1 MNLSFTWY
9 NCNRS
14 ITVYRDFL
22 NNNHLE
28 AVLMLEGPHQV
39 RSVDDYDDWLDSI
52 DDARNRRRVARQ
64 IARMEVGAFGEYKYL
79 REGIFEKKIDI
90 GPGYRVYFTK
100 MDGQIII
107 LLRGGDK
114 SDQDQ
119 DIKKAI
125 DIASKLK

>member
-1 MNLSFTWY
+1 MNLLFTWY

-14 ITVYRDFL
+14 ITEWSRFF
-22 NNNHLE
+22 NNNYVE
-28 AVLMLEGPHQV
+28 AVLMLDGPHQV

-52 DDARNRRRVARQ
+52 DDANRRRVARQ

-125 DIASKLK
+125 YIASKLK